1 MKGLKSQVE
10 HKKNGRRLMNHH
22 IQVNFRHD
30 KSQLASNY
38 DDLDLYLSLYSPKAR
53 WIAFGYGAGF
63 FGNMYTTCNL
73 FFSTPLASCDKRPIP
88 GDLRA
93 FVDKR
98 RLPMVIQRG
107 QQKISGQVGIQA
119 D

>member
-1 MKGLKSQVE
+1 MQYALRSIPNWFLQHVDTAQRALSPGDIPSMKGLKSQVE

-63 FGNMYTTCNL
+63 FRKYVHNL
-73 FFSTPLASCDKRPIP
+73 
-88 GDLRA
+88 
-93 FVDKR
+93 
-98 RLPMVIQRG
+98 
-107 QQKISGQVGIQA
+107 
-119 D
+119 